1 MLSITDLQSGYGKK
15 HVLHG
20 VSMHVGAGEVVCLL
34 GRNGMGKTTLLRTVM
49 GINPTWAGRVEF
61 LGRDVTNASPHT
73 VSRLGLGYVPEGR
86 GIFPNLTVYEN
97 LAMSARPGQ
106 LDARAR
112 VQAFSAPQGAILQLG
127 QSAFRRRAADARDR
141 PGTVAQPIDD
151 HAG

>member
-1 MLSITDLQSGYGKK
+1 MLSIIDLQSGYGKK

-20 VSMHVGAGEVVCLL
+20 ISMHVGRGEVVCLL

-61 LGRDVTNASPHT
+61 LGSDVTNASPHT

-97 LAMSARPGQ
+97 PPWS

-141 PGTVAQPIDD
+141 PGAVAQSVDD